1 MIFVIISLLVIF
13 ISCFVLNKND
23 NNFNN
28 ILTHLNYILVTEN
41 ENYNKIYA
49 SSEKYLKKLRN
60 QEDYLK
66 FIKDIN
72 NNYYYPLN
80 KKKNSLYFNLLP
92 IPNLINK
99 ENCFSYHLIV
109 SNSKN
114 IYLICIN
121 NVYNLLSLYNLTTEE
136 QFAKKIMKIPLSLS
150 LDFSFDIHLSFS
162 AFDEEQT
169 KIYIFNNQLVYSI
182 LLNFNFILDNITIA
196 NIKNFTIP
204 KSDLTT
210 ENNTNNSKSIGK
222 KVIDIEYDINENLIY
237 LSTTLYHANRYIIY
251 GYSTGPDFIRSRFSR
266 WRLFQFASL
275 GITSLVRR

>member
-99 ENCFSYHLIV
+99 MYKQCL
-109 SNSKN
+109 
-114 IYLICIN
+114 
-121 NVYNLLSLYNLTTEE
+121 
-136 QFAKKIMKIPLSLS
+136 
-150 LDFSFDIHLSFS
+150 
-162 AFDEEQT
+162 
-169 KIYIFNNQLVYSI
+169 
-182 LLNFNFILDNITIA
+182 
-196 NIKNFTIP
+196 
-204 KSDLTT
+204 
-210 ENNTNNSKSIGK
+210 
-222 KVIDIEYDINENLIY
+222 
-237 LSTTLYHANRYIIY
+237 
-251 GYSTGPDFIRSRFSR
+251 
-266 WRLFQFASL
+266 
-275 GITSLVRR
+275 